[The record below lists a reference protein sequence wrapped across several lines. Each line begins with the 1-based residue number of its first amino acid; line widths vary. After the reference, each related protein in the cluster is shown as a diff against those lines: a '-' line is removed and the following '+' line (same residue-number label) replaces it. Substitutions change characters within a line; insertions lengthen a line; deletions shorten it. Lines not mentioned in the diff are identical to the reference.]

1 MTLRCKGKYPVASN
15 LKTLAQ
21 TKEHGFVVWKLSG
34 RSDGIT
40 LIGNSYLVER
50 NIEGVRV
57 ICSRLDCENVP
68 EGENVSKYKE
78 LFRKIDQETKYSM
91 KGKTFIVS
99 PDYNYINWCVANDHI
114 VDTLLGERDIIET
127 LNTGML
133 YPAEDDT
140 EVKLGTDNW
149 IESLE

>member
-1 MTLRCKGKYPVASN
+1 M
-15 LKTLAQ
+15 
-21 TKEHGFVVWKLSG
+21 VWKLSG

-57 ICSRLDCENVP
+57 ICSRLDC
-68 EGENVSKYKE
+68 ENVSKYKE

-140 EVKLGTDNW
+140 EVKLGIDNW

>member
-1 MTLRCKGKYPVASN
+1 M
-15 LKTLAQ
+15 
-21 TKEHGFVVWKLSG
+21 H
-34 RSDGIT
+34 
-40 LIGNSYLVER
+40 
-50 NIEGVRV
+50 
-57 ICSRLDCENVP
+57 
-68 EGENVSKYKE
+68 
-78 LFRKIDQETKYSM
+78 
-91 KGKTFIVS
+91 
-99 PDYNYINWCVANDHI
+99 HI